1 MLKRTGFEAGRLAL
15 VLWLVSVITFLTLRM
30 TPGDPALLL
39 LGPQASR
46 SDAGPLIAALHKKM
60 GLDKSW
66 LNQYGIWIHDIL
78 TGNFGHSNYNGVAVT
93 SLISKAVPSTIWLIF
108 LSVFVSVP
116 ISIFFGMRAA
126 GHAHGVM
133 DRFVRVITMLSIS
146 LPGVWSG
153 LLLIILFSV
162 KLRLLPSGGY
172 VDPFEDPLEF
182 LRHEIMP
189 VATLSIYLIGVL
201 TRFVYSEGLD
211 VLRRDYMRTSKAM
224 GLPER
229 TRIYLY
235 AQKNAILPL
244 ITMVGVQI
252 GALVGGAVLVEAVFG
267 LGGLGQ
273 LLLSSVFNRDYQVV
287 QAAVLLTTVITLL
300 LSFLSDIAYRLVDPR
315 IKK

>member
-46 SDAGPLIAALHKKM
+46 PDAAPLIAALHEKM

-66 LNQYGIWIHDIL
+66 LTQYGIWIRDVL
-78 TGNFGHSNYNGVAVT
+78 TGNFGHSNYNDVEVT
-93 SLISKAVPSTIWLIF
+93 SLISKAVPSTIWLIL
-108 LSVFVSVP
+108 LSVLVSVP
-116 ISIFFGMRAA
+116 ISIFVGMRAA
-126 GHAHGVM
+126 GHSNGVM
-133 DRFVRVITMLSIS
+133 DRFVRGTKMIFIS

-162 KLRLLPSGGY
+162 ELKLLPSGGY
-172 VDPFEDPLEF
+172 IDPFEDPMNF
-182 LRHEIMP
+182 LRHEVLP
-189 VATLSIYLIGVL
+189 VATLSFYLIGVL
-201 TRFVYSEGLD
+201 TRFVYTEGLD

-229 TRIYLY
+229 TRLYLY

-273 LLLSSVFNRDYQVV
+273 LLLNSVFNRDYQVV
-287 QAAVLLTTVITLL
+287 QAAVLLTTAITLL

-315 IKK
+315 IKR